1 MTRKRVR
8 RKPEDQ
14 PLEPPVQEEAEG
26 LEEELPRYPI
36 QQSAAF
42 AGSTLALGSLVDL
55 LAHLGP
61 TGLFLSGLASY
72 VAWRHGPELV
82 AYLRGK
88 RPADTLAF
96 APSFGAD
103 EDAAED
109 GAQRGGRGLL
119 ERLFVAPEDEEDEEE
134 DDQDEEREGE
144 ETEEEQNGV
153 RLPTAPPFSEMC
165 HLIARNRLVLCWTV
179 QGPLYGT
186 IKDLLSMVIVGKPG
200 RGKTTALIY
209 YVAIL
214 LKAGA
219 EVHVWD
225 PHGSLSELAG
235 SFERLHYTDDLAD
248 LPESIAALNR
258 ELEVRR
264 VLYKQVKERI
274 EEIKPPLLLLVDEL
288 PVIAQYSR
296 KNKEASD
303 LIERFVLEARK
314 WYCFFIGAGQ
324 STDAD
329 ILPTRVCDNLASR
342 VVFYSSNRR
351 ATMAGLD
358 IETAHRLLPALK
370 PDEVKGRMIFDCSRV
385 SEPVVGA
392 IPWTRVKDLPAFL
405 GPALM
410 PRPKEQT
417 AGLPL
422 AAPPSV
428 PRTQEAAPARTRDL
442 TVEQLLSLVE
452 RLPEVDPADSRYG
465 QQAEPVQPARNA
477 QASVPSR
484 PAVAEPVQMKCVP
497 TQRFTAGLSPEL
509 QTAYEAWQEGM
520 SLRDFGRSL
529 GVSKDTAGKLLQRLK
544 DKKAV
549 DPTGHKLLG

>member
-42 AGSTLALGSLVDL
+42 AGSTLALGSLIDL

-109 GAQRGGRGLL
+109 GAQRGGRSLL

-165 HLIARNRLVLCWTV
+165 HLIAHNRLVLCWTMS
-179 QGPLYGT
+179 GPLYGT

-200 RGKTTALIY
+200 RGKTTALVY

-235 SFERLHYTDDLAD
+235 SFERLHYTDDLSD
-248 LPESIAALNR
+248 LPESIAALTR
-258 ELEVRR
+258 ELEARR

-342 VVFYSSNRR
+342 VIFYSSNRR

-385 SEPVVGA
+385 SGPVVGA

-417 AGLPL
+417 AGLSFPQAVQSDKPQGKPAESAPINTTPL
-422 AAPPSV
+422 
-428 PRTQEAAPARTRDL
+428 TL
-442 TVEQLLSLVE
+442 EQLLALVQ
-452 RLPEVDPADSRYG
+452 RLPEVDPTDSRYRG
-465 QQAEPVQPARNA
+465 QLPAAQPNGRDT
-477 QASVPSR
+477 SYTP
-484 PAVAEPVQMKCVP
+484 P
-497 TQRFTAGLSPEL
+497 SPE
-509 QTAYEAWQEGM
+509 QSGRAARHGGKYDRAIAIWQELEVKGRANM
-520 SLRDFGRSL
+520 RDFAEAMQMNEAR
-529 GVSKDTAGKLLQRLK
+529 AYKLLCEL
-544 DKKAV
+544 DK
-549 DPTGHKLLG
+549 LGLIEWKRRKKR